1 MIITTALGS
10 DIILISPQGIHVYD
24 ELNYFTSSDVFI
36 FSQQI
41 SSAMEC
47 LSRQGMIHKDLSC
60 RNIYITNAKV
70 LKLTSFG
77 IVKDRPHQEV
87 YYNGEPLRWMAMESI
102 LGSSY
107 SSASD
112 VWSFGIVLWELITL
126 GDFPY
131 EHVMNEDLL
140 SFLMSGKRLD
150 IPVGCSNEFFSILQS
165 CWQNDPNRRPT
176 FSHLHK
182 TFLDYFTKKNFDHL
196 IQISSASIKHSC
208 STDSA
213 IGTSPTIPEV
223 IESSTTNNESITS
236 QRPIDVIIRPSFTNP
251 TFRKDSMDIPDE
263 LKIPSGR
270 GKISTTNKS
279 ASMSSVVSTNLDS
292 PNKVITK
299 DTPIIYETIPGDNT
313 TEV

>member
-1 MIITTALGS
+1 MCVSIHLF
-10 DIILISPQGIHVYD
+10 IS
-24 ELNYFTSSDVFI
+24 LSS
-36 FSQQI
+36 I
-41 SSAMEC
+41 S
-47 LSRQGMIHKDLSC
+47 
-60 RNIYITNAKV
+60 
-70 LKLTSFG
+70 
-77 IVKDRPHQEV
+77 
-87 YYNGEPLRWMAMESI
+87 
-102 LGSSY
+102 
-107 SSASD
+107 
-112 VWSFGIVLWELITL
+112 
-126 GDFPY
+126 
-131 EHVMNEDLL
+131 
-140 SFLMSGKRLD
+140 
-150 IPVGCSNEFFSILQS
+150 FSILQS